1 MRILIV
7 EDNRDI
13 LGNIAQYLENKGH
26 ALDFAEDGV
35 TGLHLATVNSYDVII
50 LDLML
55 PGMDGLDVCRK
66 LRCEAMLNTPILM
79 LTARDSLNDKLSG
92 FDAGGDDYLV
102 KPFALA
108 ELEARIK
115 CLTRRMERQDP
126 IVLSVADLE
135 FDTSTLKITRGGQTI
150 HLRPITRKIL
160 LLLMK
165 NSHRV
170 VTRSEIERAVWEE
183 NLPDGDALRAH
194 IYAIRNAIDKPF
206 SEKLLHTV
214 HGTGFRLQAALD
226 EK

>member
-1 MRILIV
+1 MRILII

-13 LGNIAQYLENKGH
+13 LENLTQYLENKGH
-26 ALDFAEDGV
+26 TLDFAGDGV
-35 TGLHLATVNSYDVII
+35 TGLHLATVNSYDVIV

-66 LRCEAMLNTPILM
+66 LRREAVSNTPVLM
-79 LTARDSLNDKLSG
+79 LTARDSLDDKLAG
-92 FDAGGDDYLV
+92 FEAGGDDYLV

-115 CLTRRMERQDP
+115 SLTRRLEHQDP
-126 IVLSVADLE
+126 VILKVADLQ
-135 FDTSTLKITRGGQTI
+135 FDTSTLRISRNGQAI

-160 LLLMK
+160 LILMK

-170 VTRSEIERAVWEE
+170 VSRSEIEHAIWEE
-183 NLPDGDALRAH
+183 NMPDGDSLRAH

-206 SEKLLHTV
+206 KERLLHTI
-214 HGTGFRLQAALD
+214 HGTGFRLHAPD

>member
-1 MRILIV
+1 MRILII

-13 LGNIAQYLENKGH
+13 LENITQYLEEKDYV
-26 ALDFAEDGV
+26 LDFAEDGI
-35 TGLHLATVNSYDVII
+35 TGLHLATVNSYDVIV

-66 LRCEAMLNTPILM
+66 LRRETMLNTPILM
-79 LTARDSLNDKLSG
+79 LTARDSLEDKLSG
-92 FDAGGDDYLV
+92 FEAGGDDYLV

-115 CLTRRMERQDP
+115 SLTRRLERQDP
-126 IVLSVADLE
+126 IVLRVSDLE

-150 HLRPITRKIL
+150 QLRPITRRIL

-170 VTRSEIERAVWEE
+170 VSRSEIERAIWDE
-183 NLPDGDALRAH
+183 NMPDADSLRAH
-194 IYAIRNAIDKPF
+194 IYAIRNAIDK
-206 SEKLLHTV
+206 SYKEKLLHTI
-214 HGTGFRLQAALD
+214 HGTGFRLHAPD

>member
-1 MRILIV
+1 MRILII

-13 LGNIAQYLENKGH
+13 LENMAQYLESRGH
-26 ALDFAEDGV
+26 VLDFAGDGI
-35 TGLHLATVNSYDVII
+35 TGLHLATVNSYDVIV

-66 LRCEAMLNTPILM
+66 LRKDSMLNTPVLM

-92 FDAGGDDYLV
+92 FEAGGDDYLV

-108 ELEARIK
+108 EMEARIK
-115 CLTRRMERQDP
+115 SLARRLERQDP
-126 IVLSVADLE
+126 VVLRVADLE
-135 FDTSTLKITRGGQTI
+135 FDTSTLRITRGGQVI
-150 HLRPITRKIL
+150 QLRPITRKIL
-160 LLLMK
+160 LILMK

-170 VTRSEIERAVWEE
+170 VSRSEIEQAIWEE
-183 NLPDGDALRAH
+183 DLPDGDSLRAH

-206 SEKLLHTV
+206 DQKLLHTL
-214 HGTGFRLQAALD
+214 HGTGFRLHSSD

>member
-1 MRILIV
+1 MHILII

-13 LGNIAQYLENKGH
+13 MENITQYLESKGH
-26 ALDFAEDGV
+26 MLDFAGDGI
-35 TGLHLATVNSYDVII
+35 TGLHLATVNSYDVIV

-66 LRCEAMLNTPILM
+66 LRHEAMLNTPVLM
-79 LTARDSLNDKLSG
+79 LTARDSLDDKLAG
-92 FDAGGDDYLV
+92 FEAGGDDYLV

-108 ELEARIK
+108 ELAARIK
-115 CLTRRMERQDP
+115 SLTRRMERQESL
-126 IVLSVADLE
+126 VLKVSDLE
-135 FDTSTLKITRGGQTI
+135 FDTSTLKITRAGRTI

-160 LLLMK
+160 LMLMK

-170 VTRSEIERAVWEE
+170 VSRSEIEHAVWEE
-183 NLPDGDALRAH
+183 NMPDGDTLRAH

-206 SEKLLHTV
+206 AEKLLHTV
-214 HGTGFRLQAALD
+214 HGTGFRLHTPD

>member
-1 MRILIV
+1 MRILII

-13 LGNIAQYLENKGH
+13 LENVAQYLEGKGH
-26 ALDFAEDGV
+26 VLDFAEDGI
-35 TGLHLATVNSYDVII
+35 TGLHLATVNAYDII
-50 LDLML
+50 VLDLML

-66 LRCEAMLNTPILM
+66 LRKDAILNTPILM

-92 FDAGGDDYLV
+92 FEAGGDDYLV

-115 CLTRRMERQDP
+115 SLVRRLERQDP
-126 IVLSVADLE
+126 VVLRVADLE
-135 FDTSTLKITRGGQTI
+135 FDTSTIRITRGGQTI
-150 HLRPITRKIL
+150 HLRPITRRIL
-160 LLLMK
+160 LMLMK

-170 VTRSEIERAVWEE
+170 VSRSEIERAIWEE
-183 NLPDGDALRAH
+183 NLPDGDSLRAH

-206 SEKLLHTV
+206 VQKLLHTV
-214 HGTGFRLQAALD
+214 HGTGFRLCSSD